1 MERKQRRAKVMEDR
15 LRLGQFVTERRGA
28 HYEEVWVDGYAFME
42 INKKLQL
49 INSER
54 DEISRASQSLRK
66 RKPTAS
72 GPSTSRRSQQQQNS
86 AIGVVQ
92 FNCNSNSNDGFA
104 KPDTPKE

>member
-1 MERKQRRAKVMEDR
+1 MEDR

-28 HYEEVWVDGYAFME
+28 HYEEAWVDGYVFLE

-54 DEISRASQSLRK
+54 DEISRASQTLRK
-66 RKPTAS
+66 RKPTAV
-72 GPSTSRRSQQQQNS
+72 GPTTTRKSQQQQNS

-92 FNCNSNSNDGFA
+92 FNSNSNSNDGFI
-104 KPDTPKE
+104 KPDMPKE